1 MVELIKKRDLQQAQ
15 LPLND
20 LMHLEVVSKRGKRS
34 VLRFH
39 DYLRF
44 VRCHESVVAKSAN
57 LRRWAVL

>member
-1 MVELIKKRDLQQAQ
+1 MVELIKKRDLEQEQ

-20 LMHLEVVSKRGKRS
+20 LIHLEIVSKRGKLS

-39 DYLRF
+39 DYMRF
-44 VRCHESVVAKSAN
+44 VRCHNSVVAKPAK